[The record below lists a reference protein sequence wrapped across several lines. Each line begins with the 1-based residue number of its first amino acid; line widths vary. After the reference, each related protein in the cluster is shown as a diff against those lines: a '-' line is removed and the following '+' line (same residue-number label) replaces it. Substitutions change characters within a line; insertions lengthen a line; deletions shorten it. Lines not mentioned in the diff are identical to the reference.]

1 MSFPCHQTY
10 SMTLLKDESVSI
22 VGPCR
27 PPSGGEM
34 VPATT
39 CVTPVGFTTKWT
51 ASTDLLSNL
60 KDGWWVP
67 YQWWPLLLEKMFS
80 FIHTNVYGMFYCYSL
95 PQEGWACPAPTVT
108 PPPPP
113 CGGEMQRGSRCATPV
128 AFTWNCMGWDT
139 TNTAEEQEYNL
150 FKLIKTAFPWI
161 LIVQLHTEK
170 HKSVIVQKIA
180 PCVSSNAYQPH
191 INTEMKKISTYPS
204 KLETVWRWAILISKT
219 NHWF

>member
-1 MSFPCHQTY
+1 
-10 SMTLLKDESVSI
+10 MTLLKDESVST

-27 PPSGGEM
+27 PLSGGET

-51 ASTDLLSNL
+51 ASTDHLSNL
-60 KDGWWVP
+60 KDGWWVTEHDSITVP
-67 YQWWPLLLEKMFS
+67 YRRRALLLREMCS
-80 FIHTNVYGMFYCYSL
+80 FDLTNLCGMFHRYSL

-139 TNTAEEQEYNL
+139 TNTVEEQEHNL
-150 FKLIKTAFPWI
+150 FKLVKTAFPWI
-161 LIVQLHTEK
+161 LIVLLLTEIDIK
-170 HKSVIVQKIA
+170 VSV
-180 PCVSSNAYQPH
+180 CR
-191 INTEMKKISTYPS
+191 ISHRVF
-204 KLETVWRWAILISKT
+204 L
-219 NHWF
+219 